1 MVEEVKLIEYSCSSC
16 NSKFCTSRNDITNC
30 IFCDSTNLEKREA
43 PLSGNISVLP
53 FKIDSFDVVKN
64 YKKKTKFNPLV
75 PFKFKKKIDNI
86 KKIYLPVY
94 VTDIINEGNISFYG
108 VNNNDLKSK
117 YEIVQNIKFNYD
129 DVVLKASSK
138 VDDVLFE
145 EINDYT
151 FSELLDVNNSN
162 LDDSI
167 YLVNDI
173 SFEDISNTTKSKIS
187 KTSIK
192 KIKNNINH
200 TKKKLKEDNTTISF
214 NNNRKLLVPIY
225 LINIK
230 YKDKDYS
237 YIMNGQTGSSYIN
250 IPIGI
255 LETTIFSILLFGVV
269 FLIGFLISYF
279 L

>member
-16 NSKFCTSRNDITNC
+16 STKFYTSKNDVTNC

-53 FKIDSFDVVKN
+53 FKIDSFDVVKD

-94 VTDIINEGNISFYG
+94 VTDITNEGNISFYG
-108 VNNNDLKSK
+108 VNNNDLKNK

-138 VDDVLFE
+138 IDDTLFE

-151 FSELLDVNNSN
+151 FLELLDINNSN

-173 SFEDISNTTKSKIS
+173 SFEDISNITKSKIS
-187 KTSIK
+187 KTSIN
-192 KIKNNINH
+192 KIKNSINH

-250 IPIGI
+250 IPIGV
-255 LETTIFSILLFGVV
+255 LETIIFSILLFGLV